1 MKGKKKLNEF
11 LADMGIPLVQSKQKF
26 YSMDFDLRN
35 NLKGWVETSA
45 DKFGLDEM
53 SYGTF
58 HVQYGFKNKLCA
70 SDVVYAVNALLE
82 APDTDGM
89 SKWDHFLEALDALS
103 RSNTEK
109 LQEGIKLGKKQLIAV
124 VEQVRSLIDMHQVM
138 CAGHFLYSHLREGI
152 PDLNLF
158 SKPAVLGALARFIL
172 NAYVVMSKNKKAA
185 ALPFVLAAPLDTEKG
200 TCLLVGVPPIADDSG
215 KNFLGKAFEMAAS
228 KTKSRTIHDH
238 FDPAVIEMKSEDRGK
253 FFDALSALLIPK

>member
-1 MKGKKKLNEF
+1 MFGCKG
-11 LADMGIPLVQSKQKF
+11 
-26 YSMDFDLRN
+26 
-35 NLKGWVETSA
+35 LK
-45 DKFGLDEM
+45 
-53 SYGTF
+53 
-58 HVQYGFKNKLCA
+58 
-70 SDVVYAVNALLE
+70 
-82 APDTDGM
+82 
-89 SKWDHFLEALDALS
+89 
-103 RSNTEK
+103 SNTEK

-158 SKPAVLGALARFIL
+158 GKPAVLGALARFIL

-185 ALPFVLAAPLDTEKG
+185 ALPFVLAAPLDSEKG